1 MDPHAGHHD
10 EPRVRD
16 AIPDHGALRV
26 GYGGAEAHR
35 TRTNGRRCGF
45 CSAALAAL
53 ASCSPVPSA
62 APIGS
67 RLWLSSP
74 GHGVAVS
81 AIDRIAAVLDRIA
94 DRLDDLDRRQEA
106 QDRAAGQRDEV
117 ITAQQATIHDLVIRS
132 RLVTADHDGELG
144 ELARRMLDVER
155 RQANGHDAE

>member
-1 MDPHAGHHD
+1 
-10 EPRVRD
+10 V
-16 AIPDHGALRV
+16 
-26 GYGGAEAHR
+26 
-35 TRTNGRRCGF
+35 
-45 CSAALAAL
+45 
-53 ASCSPVPSA
+53 
-62 APIGS
+62 
-67 RLWLSSP
+67 SS
-74 GHGVAVS
+74 
-81 AIDRIAAVLDRIA
+81 IDRVAAVLDRIA